1 MSIINNYFIQKA
13 VNRLLIMLISHF
25 VLLNANAQFFEK
37 NDLYASG
44 EIAIGNYLE
53 MNLNMNLVID
63 GKYSLQIGGSS
74 HIREAKSQPVDYNSG
89 ITGILTLGFSQLHF
103 DHMDNYQI
111 LFGRIYNANE
121 SGNIRFNLAGGI
133 GYTIIKEPTNWE
145 PVSGFT
151 LGPNYT
157 YDIEKH
163 STISLIFNPKVEFP
177 LSRIIGLTVSPMLQ
191 INIDRVFVGIGVGTM
206 IGLLR
211 KKIN

>member
-1 MSIINNYFIQKA
+1 MKKLI
-13 VNRLLIMLISHF
+13 IMLISYF
-25 VLLNANAQFFEK
+25 VLINANAQFFEK
-37 NDLYASG
+37 NALYASG

-63 GKYSLQIGGSS
+63 GKYSFQIGGSG
-74 HIREAKSQPVDYNSG
+74 HIREAKSQPADYNSG
-89 ITGILTLGFSQLHF
+89 VLLVIFTLGFAQYLHY
-103 DHMDNYQI
+103 DQMDNYQI
-111 LFGRIYNANE
+111 LFGRICNANE
-121 SGNIRFNLAGGI
+121 SGNIRMNLAGGI
-133 GYTIIKEPTNWE
+133 GYTIITEPTNWK
-145 PVSGFT
+145 PVSGFP

-163 STISLIFNPKVEFP
+163 YTISLIFNPKVEFP

-191 INIDRVFVGIGVGTM
+191 INKDRVFVGIGVGTM